1 MTGTE
6 TCPDCGARLPAAAPA
21 GLCPLCL
28 LRLGAALSADSG
40 GESGWGEPAGES
52 GRDGAIG
59 AISRIHLR
67 DSPDVAR
74 LVRPN
79 SPEMPDLSGQPSRY
93 RLVGELA
100 RGGMGAIFQGR
111 DLDLGRDLAVK
122 VIREE
127 HRDHPEMVRRFV
139 EEAQIGGQLQHPGI
153 TPVHELGRFPD
164 GRLFIAMKLVRGR
177 TLAALLEARAAP
189 DEDRMQ
195 FLSIFEQV
203 CQAMAYAHSRGVI
216 HRDLKPSNVMVG
228 AFGEVQVMDW
238 GLAKVLDQGGVA
250 DEERALRASEGAASV
265 RTLRCGSEDL
275 ESRVGSVLGTP
286 SYMAPEQAR
295 GELDTLDERAD
306 VFALGSILCEIL
318 TGQPAFSGG
327 VSAEIYRKAER
338 ADLSD
343 AWARLDVC
351 DADAELVELARS
363 CLAAAPKHRPRDAG
377 MVVTRLTAYL
387 GGVERRLREAE
398 VAQARAEARAAGE
411 RRRRLLA
418 FGLAASV
425 FVTLLIGVA
434 AWAWMAWERQRREQS
449 IRAGV
454 EAVLSE
460 ASKKR
465 DKARDMGEVDAV
477 AWVEAIEAAR
487 RAESLLG
494 GEDGGAGL
502 HDRVRTFLAELV
514 RERDAAEGEEKD
526 RRMVE
531 RLAAIQNDLG
541 VHGDDAKAD
550 AEYLAAFRAYG
561 VDPDRM
567 GRDAVGQVLAASPA
581 AADLA
586 NALDHWAFLRRGPVL
601 RDRGWQFEADRGGE
615 GRRSR
620 SMADPAPRHARPD
633 RGRRGRQTRSPG
645 TAGCHSRHRSPAG
658 GERHSAGRRAG
669 VSRPARHQH
678 RAPAAGPGVA
688 PG

>member
-1 MTGTE
+1 
-6 TCPDCGARLPAAAPA
+6 
-21 GLCPLCL
+21 
-28 LRLGAALSADSG
+28 
-40 GESGWGEPAGES
+40 
-52 GRDGAIG
+52 
-59 AISRIHLR
+59 
-67 DSPDVAR
+67 
-74 LVRPN
+74 
-79 SPEMPDLSGQPSRY
+79 
-93 RLVGELA
+93 
-100 RGGMGAIFQGR
+100 MGAIFQGR

-153 TPVHELGRFPD
+153 VPVHELGRFPD

-177 TLAALLEARAAP
+177 TLAALLEARGSP
-189 DEDRMQ
+189 DEDRMP

-203 CQAMAYAHSRGVI
+203 CQTMAYAHSRGVV

-250 DEERALRASEGAASV
+250 DEERAPGASDGASAV
-265 RTLRCGSEDL
+265 RTLRRGSEGL

-318 TGQPAFSGG
+318 TGQPAFAGG
-327 VSAEIYRKAER
+327 TAAEVYRKAER

-343 AWARLDVC
+343 ALARLDAC
-351 DADAELVELARS
+351 GADAELVGLAQS

-377 MVVTRLTAYL
+377 AVVARLSAYL

-398 VAQARAEARAAGE
+398 LAQARAEARAAGE

-418 FGLAASV
+418 LALAASV
-425 FVTLLIGVA
+425 LATALIGA
-434 AWAWMAWERQRREQS
+434 AGWAWIDRERQRRERS

-454 EAVLSE
+454 DAALAE

-465 DKARDMGEVDAV
+465 DRARDADGGDPVP
-477 AWVEAIEAAR
+477 WVEAIEAAR

-494 GEDGGAGL
+494 GGDAGAEL
-502 HDRVRTFLAELV
+502 HDRVRTFMAELV
-514 RERDAAEGEEKD
+514 RERDAAEGAEKD

-541 VHGDDAKAD
+541 VHNDDAKAD
-550 AEYLAAFRAYG
+550 AEYAAAFRAYG

-567 GRDAVGQVLAASPA
+567 EPEAAGRALAASPA
-581 AADLA
+581 VADLA
-586 NALDHWAFLRRGPVL
+586 NALDHWAFLRRG
-601 RDRGWQFEADRGGE
+601 
-615 GRRSR
+615 
-620 SMADPAPRHARPD
+620 RPCA
-633 RGRRGRQTRSPG
+633 T
-645 TAGCHSRHRSPAG
+645 
-658 GERHSAGRRAG
+658 
-669 VSRPARHQH
+669 RPARSRLVAIA
-678 RAPAAGPGVA
+678 RAADPDPWRSRLRDTLGRIGGDPARKLEVLERLAATADVDHLPEASVTRLAAARAFLGQRDTGDRALAAGPGVHRDDFWVNA
-688 PG
+688 DLGRELMVSGRPEEAVRFFAVAVGVRPRSGLALRGLGKALLLSGQPSEAAEIFREVTRLRPDDALAHVALVGPPHARRAA